1 MSCFVNILLK
11 NAQNTKIE
19 TLGKNIFFLITKMN
33 IPEIVLPIT
42 VEVTPEIIIDLMVR
56 ILIAETETG
65 TNGIWIRTEVINN
78 KTTIT
83 DKTDKNNN

>member
-1 MSCFVNILLK
+1 
-11 NAQNTKIE
+11 
-19 TLGKNIFFLITKMN
+19 MN
-33 IPEIVLPIT
+33 IPEIILPIT